1 MKNSLTTDSMDI
13 VIRRG
18 ICHVLYAYDI
28 GMAIDLKACQG
39 RVALLGRATLS
50 GRHRRA
56 PQVFD
61 YDPPPLTIIQES
73 APQRLG
79 QYEVSSSVNLTFYDF
94 GAVSISYA
102 IPIAGSLASLCDL
115 SGAIAQHEELLRDS
129 RRRAEELQR
138 TLGKAVELPHIASL
152 VEDYAIFEITECDL
166 PCPADELPKQVGAR
180 LAQILRA
187 EAQDLSEQETLDA
200 LACQISYGRD
210 DLTLIDWN
218 AAILFDRDADDVRS
232 VLEFAN
238 VELLEL
244 RLLDHQLDSSL
255 DRSYAFALRQSER
268 WRFIPGRSAT
278 QLRRISRMQLD
289 GAILFERVSN
299 APKLLGD
306 QFLARVYRLAA
317 QRFHVGEWNSSIL
330 RKLDTIEDFYQ
341 QMHDTAAGSRL
352 EMLDWIIIV
361 LIAIEIVMP
370 FIPGLLP
377 RR

>member
-1 MKNSLTTDSMDI
+1 METKDI

-18 ICHVLYAYDI
+18 TCHVLYAYDI

-39 RVALLGRATLS
+39 RLASVGRATLS

-56 PQVFD
+56 PKVFD
-61 YDPPPLTIIQES
+61 YDPSPLTIIQES
-73 APQRLG
+73 APQRFG
-79 QYEVSSSVNLTFYDF
+79 PYDVSSSVDLTFYDF
-94 GAVSISYA
+94 GAVSISYE
-102 IPIAGSLASLCDL
+102 IPIAGSLDDLCAL
-115 SGAIAQHEELLRDS
+115 SVAIAQNEELLRDS

-138 TLGKAVELPHIASL
+138 TLGSAVELSQISTL
-152 VEDYAIFEITECDL
+152 VEDYAIFEITDCAL
-166 PCPADELPKQVGAR
+166 PCPADELPKEVGAR

-187 EAQDLSEQETLDA
+187 EAQPLSEQEIQDA
-200 LACQISYGRD
+200 LVCQISYGRD

-218 AAILFDRDADDVRS
+218 AALLFDRDAEDVRS

-238 VELLEL
+238 VELLEM

-255 DRSYAFALRQSER
+255 DRSYEFALRQSGL

-278 QLRRISRMQLD
+278 HLRRIARMQLD

-306 QFLARVYRLAA
+306 QFLARAYRQAA

-330 RKLDTIEDFYQ
+330 RKLDTIEDFHQ
-341 QMHDTAAGSRL
+341 LMHDTAAGVRL
-352 EMLDWIIIV
+352 EMLEWIIIV
-361 LIAIEIVMP
+361 LIGIEIVMP

-377 RR
+377 GH